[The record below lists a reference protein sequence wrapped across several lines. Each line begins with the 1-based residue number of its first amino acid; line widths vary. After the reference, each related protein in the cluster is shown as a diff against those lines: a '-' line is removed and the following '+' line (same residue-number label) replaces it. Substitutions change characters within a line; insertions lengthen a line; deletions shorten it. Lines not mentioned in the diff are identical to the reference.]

1 MVLLAFILCGL
12 AVGLVRGGSLRAI
25 AQHNIAL
32 LWLPVAAYLCK
43 AAGPYA
49 AHLFPAFA
57 SYAPLAVCLL
67 HYGLLFI
74 CVAANLRRGVWSFV
88 FGAGAGMNFAVI
100 ALNGGAMP
108 VSARVLESA
117 AGTRLA
123 AQLAS
128 GEIFA
133 YAPVTDSTRLVFLGD
148 VLALE
153 PFGRLL
159 GFASIGDLVLG
170 VGAAMLCF
178 TMLRP
183 AKHSV

>member
-12 AVGLVRGGSLRAI
+12 AAGLARGGSLRAM
-25 AQHNIAL
+25 AQHDIAL

-49 AHLFPAFA
+49 ARLFPAFA

-74 CVAANLRRGVWSFV
+74 FVAANLRRGVWSFV

-108 VSARVLESA
+108 VSAHVL
-117 AGTRLA
+117 
-123 AQLAS
+123 
-128 GEIFA
+128 
-133 YAPVTDSTRLVFLGD
+133 
-148 VLALE
+148 
-153 PFGRLL
+153 
-159 GFASIGDLVLG
+159 
-170 VGAAMLCF
+170 
-178 TMLRP
+178 
-183 AKHSV
+183 

>member
-12 AVGLVRGGSLRAI
+12 AVGLVRGGSLRAM

-49 AHLFPAFA
+49 ARLFPAFA

-74 CVAANLRRGVWSFV
+74 FVAANLRRGVWSFV

-108 VSARVLESA
+108 VSA
-117 AGTRLA
+117 
-123 AQLAS
+123 
-128 GEIFA
+128 
-133 YAPVTDSTRLVFLGD
+133 
-148 VLALE
+148 LALE